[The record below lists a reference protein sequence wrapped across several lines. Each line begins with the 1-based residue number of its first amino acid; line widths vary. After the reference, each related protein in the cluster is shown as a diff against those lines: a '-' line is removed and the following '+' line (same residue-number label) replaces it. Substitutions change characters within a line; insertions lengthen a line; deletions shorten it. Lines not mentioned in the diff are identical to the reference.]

1 MPALRPSDAG
11 VACSPCFGFLHSS
24 SRWSPW
30 GWREKWREAIVPPT
44 RWRVGPRHRVTL
56 WQVEAVLGPGLDLE
70 YETEMGG
77 GAPEP
82 ATYETAYVTSHKVGG
97 GVTSYTLPAPP
108 G

>member
-1 MPALRPSDAG
+1 M
-11 VACSPCFGFLHSS
+11 
-24 SRWSPW
+24 
-30 GWREKWREAIVPPT
+30 
-44 RWRVGPRHRVTL
+44 
-56 WQVEAVLGPGLDLE
+56 LGPGLDLE